1 MNVPF
6 MEERQNN
13 SCNLE
18 LGSNPPPL
26 PSFPLFASFTPVR
39 RANNLAMGEMDLT
52 LIFLGSK
59 RIHMDPCLKY
69 ACSETLKRL
78 PTPKLT
84 CHSRFGANLKSASSA
99 HRGGTKS
106 DRIRLHPPRF
116 VLGAPISSPALPFRL
131 SQVTMSQ
138 PTGERD
144 LKLGGERGRIGYASA
159 RY

>member
-1 MNVPF
+1 MY
-6 MEERQNN
+6 
-13 SCNLE
+13 
-18 LGSNPPPL
+18 
-26 PSFPLFASFTPVR
+26 
-39 RANNLAMGEMDLT
+39 
-52 LIFLGSK
+52 
-59 RIHMDPCLKY
+59 PCLKY

-106 DRIRLHPPRF
+106 DWIRLHPPRF

-159 RY
+159 RDRAKPEVPTYPSLPLSLSLQRAREERRTERMGRRTIQAFLVQINPADPCRRVGEFLRR